1 MKTIGN
7 ILWLI
12 FFGWWLG
19 LCYLIEG
26 LIMCVTVIGIPIGLQ
41 LFKLAGFVVWPFG
54 KAVKRGEGSVRFVL
68 NLIWAILLGWENALV
83 ALVVGLICC
92 ITIIG
97 MPVGLQMFKVAQ
109 FVIWPLGSTFVK
121 A

>member
-26 LIMCVTVIGIPIGLQ
+26 LIMCVAVIGIPIGLQ

-54 KAVKRGEGSVRFVL
+54 KTVKRGGGSLRFVL